1 MENKNIKATNDKDLN
16 VVQSPKLKIGP
27 PFKFSSAE
35 QLQKAANDYFTFVD
49 NNPNYKYEF
58 IRGGDMA
65 GQIIPMPIQRAYIN
79 EGFCEFTG
87 ITSDTLN
94 DMLNKRGVYADIE
107 EEIFQTLLHIRDKIK
122 RSQFDGAMENRY
134 NANFVSRLNQ
144 LSDNVDVTSGN
155 EPITSININIA
166 KLNDDK

>member
-1 MENKNIKATNDKDLN
+1 MKNKNIKATNDKDLN

-27 PFKFSSAE
+27 PFKFTSAE
-35 QLQKAANDYFTFVD
+35 QLQKAADDYFSFVD
-49 NNPNYKYEF
+49 NNPNYRYEF

-65 GQIIPMPIQRAYIN
+65 GQVIPMPIQRAYII

-87 ITSDTLN
+87 ITSEVFN
-94 DMLNKRGVYADIE
+94 NMLTKTGVYTQISDE
-107 EEIFQTLLHIRDKIK
+107 MFETLLRIRDKIK
-122 RSQFDGAMENRY
+122 RSQFDGAIEQRY

-166 KLNDDK
+166 KLSDE

>member
-1 MENKNIKATNDKDLN
+1 MESQKKKAKNDKDLN
-16 VVQSPKLKIGP
+16 VVASPKLKVGRP
-27 PFKFSSAE
+27 TYFETSE
-35 QLQKAANDYFTFVD
+35 QLLNAANDYFTFVD

-65 GQIIPMPIQRAYIN
+65 GQIIPMPIQRAYIL

-87 ITSDTLN
+87 ITSEVFKEMMNKAGSYANKDDEFYSTLT
-94 DMLNKRGVYADIE
+94 RI
-107 EEIFQTLLHIRDKIK
+107 IDKIK
-122 RSQFDGAMENRY
+122 RSQFDGAIEQRY

-155 EPITSININIA
+155 EPITSINIYIA
-166 KLNDDK
+166 KLNEDK